1 MDGANITSMSR
12 RSTIPVFRC
21 IVLCGALVWLAGCA
35 SGSRPLQLISGTG
48 AIYPPDAKEEGVEGY
63 VVVRYDVN
71 VEGRVHNARV
81 VTAEPPEVFNESALQ
96 AVSRWRFR
104 PPEQDGEAQPVS
116 GLESRLEF
124 SLSGGSAY
132 EDY

>member
-1 MDGANITSMSR
+1 MDGANITIMSL
-12 RSTIPVFRC
+12 RSTTLVFRR
-21 IVLCGALVWLAGCA
+21 IALCAVLVWLSGCA
-35 SGSRPLQLISGTG
+35 SGDRPLQLVSGTG
-48 AIYPPDAKEEGVEGY
+48 AIYPPDAKAQGLEGH

-71 VEGRVHNARV
+71 AEGRVHNARV
-81 VTAEPPEVFNESALQ
+81 VAAEPPEVFNESALQ

-104 PPEQDGEAQPVS
+104 PPERDGEAQPVS

-132 EDY
+132 QDY

>member
-1 MDGANITSMSR
+1 MDGATITPMSM
-12 RSTIPVFRC
+12 RSTIPVFRRM
-21 IVLCGALVWLAGCA
+21 LLGSALLWLAGCA
-35 SGSRPLQLISGTG
+35 GNDRPLQLVSGTG

-71 VEGRVHNARV
+71 AEGRVHNARV
-81 VTAEPPEVFNESALQ
+81 VAAEPPEVFNESALQ

-104 PPEQDGEAQPVS
+104 PPERDGEAQPVS

-124 SLSGGSAY
+124 TLSGGSAY

>member
-1 MDGANITSMSR
+1 MDGANITPMAMRSIIPAVR
-12 RSTIPVFRC
+12 RILLGTV
-21 IVLCGALVWLAGCA
+21 LVWLAGCA
-35 SGSRPLQLISGTG
+35 GDDRPLQLVSGTG
-48 AIYPPDAKEEGVEGY
+48 AVYPPDAREAGLEGY

-71 VEGRVHNARV
+71 AEGRVHNARV
-81 VTAEPPEVFNESALQ
+81 VAAEPPEVFNESALQ

-104 PPEQDGEAQPVS
+104 PPELDGEAQPVS